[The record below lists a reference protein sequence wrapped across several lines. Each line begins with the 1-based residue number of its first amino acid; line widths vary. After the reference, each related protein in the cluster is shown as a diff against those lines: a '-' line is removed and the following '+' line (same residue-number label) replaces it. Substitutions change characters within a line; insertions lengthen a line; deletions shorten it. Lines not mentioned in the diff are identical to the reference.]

1 MENKR
6 RTDEEVLGKITELK
20 NEFNKL
26 LNYDL
31 RHPRYQRKIRDIR
44 SRIKIL
50 FWSLSRENEYDGNE
64 YLEGVF

>member
-1 MENKR
+1 MENER

-44 SRIKIL
+44 SQIKAL
-50 FWSLSRENEYDGNE
+50 LWSLSRENEYDGDE